1 MTDPTVLAI
10 RISLIVTLAVF
21 IVAAVVRRFRAVP
34 AGSPPEQAAPPP
46 EAAGPYEPPQQDPGP
61 TPPPLPAGR
70 IPGGRI
76 PVWPYRRADL
86 LWMGFLFL
94 VFGLLS
100 LAGAAASPAEEPRLP
115 GLPDLVL
122 SIGMQLFLAGTTL
135 AFVAGRIGPTAWLG
149 LRWKQW
155 PWVFLIAPATVIGMW
170 LVFGALAAAGY
181 MDWVKELGADPLQES
196 VRLLQT
202 TRDPMVIA
210 MMVLAAVIVA
220 PVCEEI
226 VFRGY
231 LYPAAKKFAGTWV
244 AGGCTA
250 LLFAAAHGNFAAL
263 LPLFLFGIVLV
274 VLYEKTGSIWA
285 PIAVH
290 LCFNG
295 ATVAVQVL
303 APYLVAAQEQS

>member
-10 RISLIVTLAVF
+10 RISLIVTLAAF
-21 IVAAVVRRFRAVP
+21 IVAAVARRFLAGP
-34 AGSPPEQAAPPP
+34 AGPPAEQTALPS
-46 EAAGPYEPPQQDPGP
+46 EAAAVYEPPQQTPG
-61 TPPPLPAGR
+61 PPPLPAGR
-70 IPGGRI
+70 IP
-76 PVWPYRRADL
+76 VWPYRHADL

-135 AFVAGRIGPTAWLG
+135 AFIAGRIGPTAWLG
-149 LRWKQW
+149 LRWNQW

-202 TRDPMVIA
+202 TRDPLVIA

-295 ATVAVQVL
+295 ATVAVQLL